1 MKLLLITLIIF
12 FCMTGISCNHK
23 DEIYV
28 VNKADHRIEIDGL
41 FTESVWEKANIISE
55 FIYPW
60 EDKEVQ
66 GRLIFR
72 ALYDNSTFYF
82 SFVVEDKNAFIVLD
96 SLLDKKD
103 ISKEERVEIYFS
115 KNKTL
120 KEYFCIEID
129 PKGRILDYKAS
140 FYRKFDESW
149 FLKGAKC
156 VGEIFVNRYQIEAA
170 IPLEFL
176 NEMGID
182 YDEDFFVGLFRADLK
197 KLSNSSISESWISWI
212 DPKTNIPDFHVP
224 EAFGVFRFSH

>member
-82 SFVVEDKNAFIVLD
+82 SFYISPQINRAVKNKSYFYNCYG
-96 SLLDKKD
+96 
-103 ISKEERVEIYFS
+103 KEEKFY
-115 KNKTL
+115 
-120 KEYFCIEID
+120 IENQ
-129 PKGRILDYKAS
+129 G
-140 FYRKFDESW
+140 
-149 FLKGAKC
+149 
-156 VGEIFVNRYQIEAA
+156 
-170 IPLEFL
+170 
-176 NEMGID
+176 
-182 YDEDFFVGLFRADLK
+182 
-197 KLSNSSISESWISWI
+197 
-212 DPKTNIPDFHVP
+212 
-224 EAFGVFRFSH
+224 